1 MHLARFPR
9 LHLAHLP
16 TPLEPMK
23 RLSKELGCEI
33 WIKRDDCTGMSTGGN
48 KTRKLEFL
56 MAEAE
61 AQGADMVM
69 TQGATQTNHGRQTA
83 AFAAKL
89 GVDCHILLED
99 RTGYQDGNYN
109 TNGNVLLDHLHGAT
123 TEKFPGG
130 HDMVSEM
137 EKAAEKFRAEGRN
150 VYVIPGGGSNPTG
163 ALGYV
168 NAAFELL
175 SQANDAA
182 LRIDRLVHATGSSG
196 TQAGLVTGMC
206 AMNSL
211 VPVLGIGTRAPQPKQ
226 EQMVYDLAC
235 KTAEKLGCPGV
246 VKREDVMANT
256 DYVGEGYG
264 LPTESGIEAIRMFAE
279 LEGILLDPCYSA
291 KGAAGLIDLARK
303 GEFKDQRVVF
313 LHTGGAAALGGYD
326 FAFDNSIRWVN
337 V

>member
-16 TPLEPMK
+16 TPLEKME
-23 RLSKELGCEI
+23 RLSKELGTEI

-56 MAEAE
+56 MAEAVE
-61 AQGADMVM
+61 MGADTVM

-89 GVDCHILLED
+89 GMDCHILLED
-99 RTGYQDGNYN
+99 RTGYNNENYN

-130 HDMVSEM
+130 TDMVTEM
-137 EKAAEKFRAEGRN
+137 EKAAEAARAKGKT

-168 NAAFELL
+168 NCAFELVG
-175 SQANDAA
+175 QANDRG
-182 LRIDRLVHATGSSG
+182 LVIDRVVHATGSSG
-196 TQAGLVTGMC
+196 TQAGLVTGME
-206 AMNSL
+206 AINAGI
-211 VPVLGIGTRAPQPKQ
+211 PVLGIGTRAPQAKQ

-235 KTAEKLGCPGV
+235 KTADKLGCPGV
-246 VKREDVMANT
+246 VTREDVMANT

-264 LPTESGIEAIRMFAE
+264 LPTESGLEAIRMFAE
-279 LEGILLDPCYSA
+279 LEGILLDPVYSG

-303 GEFKDQRVVF
+303 GEFEGQRIVF
-313 LHTGGAAALGGYD
+313 LHTGGAVGLFGYD
-326 FAFDNSIRWVN
+326 FAFGG
-337 V
+337 